1 MYNKNKKRLKNLI
14 EIDAKT
20 ISILNP
26 LLQKNKLIK
35 NKFLKIQLEIL
46 QNKLFDNNIKS
57 KYLLNIFII

>member
-1 MYNKNKKRLKNLI
+1 MQKK
-14 EIDAKT
+14 